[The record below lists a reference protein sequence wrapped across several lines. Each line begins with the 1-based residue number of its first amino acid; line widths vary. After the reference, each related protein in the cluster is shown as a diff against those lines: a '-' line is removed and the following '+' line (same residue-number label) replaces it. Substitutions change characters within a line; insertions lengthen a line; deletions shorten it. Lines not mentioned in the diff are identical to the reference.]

1 MSTVSH
7 REFSSMMLGVKGFGD
22 RHVEYSMV
30 EGEIFVFT
38 KEEKDMLNTTS
49 ERCRFHVPSK

>member
-22 RHVEYSMV
+22 RHVEYSMG
-30 EGEIFVFT
+30 EGEIVVFT
-38 KEEKDMLNTTS
+38 KEVKDMLKATS
-49 ERCRFHVPSK
+49 ER